1 MLTGAIDIGGTK
13 IAVGVVAEDGRVVSR
28 LACPTQPERGFEDA
42 LARMSGMLGECVARA
57 GAAIGGI
64 GIGSTGPVDP
74 FRGTVEDADL
84 LPGWKGAPIVQRL
97 SEAFSTKVALE
108 NDCDAAALAEV
119 AWGAGR
125 GTRSFIYVTIS
136 TGIGAGILADGKLY
150 RGVDGSHPE
159 LGHMVIDDSGPVC
172 SCGARGCW
180 EALASGPAMEAWMK
194 ANSAGREW
202 TAREICA
209 MAVDGD
215 ETARRA
221 IEREGYYL
229 GLGLANLV
237 TVFSPDAI
245 ALGGGVMKSGSLF
258 LEAAKQVI
266 RRNCRLVPHEKTSV
280 VPASFGDDSV
290 LAGAAR
296 AWFHRYR

>member
-1 MLTGAIDIGGTK
+1 MHTGAIDIGGTK

-28 LACPTQPERGFEDA
+28 LDCPTQPERGFDDA
-42 LARMSGMLGECVARA
+42 LARMSEMLGECVARA

-97 SEAFSTKVALE
+97 SEAFSVPVAME
-108 NDCDAAALAEV
+108 NDCDAAALAEA

-136 TGIGAGILADGKLY
+136 TGIGAGILIDGKLY

-172 SCGARGCW
+172 YCGARGCW
-180 EALASGPAMEAWMK
+180 EALASGPAMEGWMK
-194 ANSAGREW
+194 ANSVGRQW
-202 TAREICA
+202 TAKEICA

-215 ETARRA
+215 EMARLA
-221 IEREGYYL
+221 VERESYYL

-245 ALGGGVMKSGSLF
+245 ALGGGVMKSGDLF
-258 LEAAKQVI
+258 LEGAKQVI
-266 RRNCRLVPHEKTSV
+266 LRNCRLVPHERTSV
-280 VPASFGDDSV
+280 VPASFGDAAV